1 MDNTE
6 NPETWRDE
14 LARLISEKRA
24 EKELIKKIRR
34 LETHTESPVG
44 DPDDNQHPDSAID
57 S

>member
-34 LETHTESPVG
+34 LESHTEAPVG
-44 DPDDNQHPDSAID
+44 DPDDERQPDSAND
-57 S
+57 A